1 MRIAIPTDN
10 PGGLQALRSGHF
22 GHCDVFTIIEL
33 DDSNQI
39 KSVELIPTPEHV
51 SGGCMVPVN
60 ILHSAKVQA
69 IVVGGMGA
77 RPLQGFNQVG
87 IDVYWA
93 DRNSILDVTT
103 VVEHFV
109 AGNLPVMRADQ
120 VCGGGGEGHTHH

>member
-10 PGGLQALRSGHF
+10 PGGMQALRSGHF
-22 GHCDVFTIIEL
+22 GHCDIFTIIEL
-33 DDSNQI
+33 DDQKQI
-39 KSVELIPTPEHV
+39 KTIELVPTPEHV

-60 ILHSAKVQA
+60 ILRDARVQA

-93 DRNSILDVTT
+93 DRNTITDVAT
-103 VVEHFV
+103 VVEHFL

-120 VCGGGGEGHTHH
+120 VCGGDGHDHH

>member
-10 PGGLQALRSGHF
+10 PGGMQACRSDHF
-22 GHCDVFTIIEL
+22 GHCDVFTVVEL
-33 DDSNQI
+33 DDNNQI
-39 KSVELIPTPEHV
+39 KAVEIIPTPEHV

-60 ILHSAKVQA
+60 ILHGAKVHA

-120 VCGGGGEGHTHH
+120 VCGGDGHHH